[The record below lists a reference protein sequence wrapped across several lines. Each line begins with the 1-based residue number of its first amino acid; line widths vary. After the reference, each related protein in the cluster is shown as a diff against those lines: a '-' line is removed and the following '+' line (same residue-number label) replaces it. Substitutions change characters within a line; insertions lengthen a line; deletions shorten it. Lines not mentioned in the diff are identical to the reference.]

1 MTMRHHLAVLT
12 LSFVPVLLSSAQ
24 SPADYQRQGREILKE
39 LIETDTTHSAG
50 STTVAAER
58 MAARLV
64 AAGFPKGD
72 VVVVGGSEKSALAR
86 GNLVVRYR
94 GQGAR

>member
-64 AAGFPKGD
+64 AAGFP
-72 VVVVGGSEKSALAR
+72 
-86 GNLVVRYR
+86 
-94 GQGAR
+94 